1 MIGAVCTELTG
12 TLAFAGALCALLLIR
27 SKAPSGS
34 QQSVRAGRTEP
45 TGASPA
51 AREAS
56 ADSASPARSA

>member
-34 QQSVRAGRTEP
+34 QQSALAGHTEP
-45 TGASPA
+45 PSALPA
-51 AREAS
+51 AGEAGV
-56 ADSASPARSA
+56 DSTSPARSV